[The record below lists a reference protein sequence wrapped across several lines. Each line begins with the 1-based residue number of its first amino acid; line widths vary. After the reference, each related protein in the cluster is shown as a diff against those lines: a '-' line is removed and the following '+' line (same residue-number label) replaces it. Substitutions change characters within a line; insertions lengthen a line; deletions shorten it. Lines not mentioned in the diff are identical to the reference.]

1 MATLHLMSGL
11 PCSGKTT
18 YARALKA
25 DLNCVLFT
33 LDRWLIT
40 GFGKYQIADVGHP
53 EHVRRVLAC
62 RELIWDSASEFLTR
76 GVDVVLDDGFFFRE
90 NRMQMIGQ
98 ARAVGAAT
106 KIHYLS
112 VPLPELQ
119 TRLASRNAS
128 LPQFNFL
135 IDPQTLEAF
144 IDMFEVPTEDE
155 GADVVVIEGDAIDSG
170 AASG

>member
-18 YARALKA
+18 YARALSA

-40 GFGKYQIADVGHP
+40 AFGKYRIADVGHP

-62 RELIWDSASEFLTR
+62 RELIWDSASELLTR
-76 GVDVVLDDGFFFRE
+76 GVDVILDDGFFFRE
-90 NRMQMIGQ
+90 NRMQVVAQ
-98 ARAVGAAT
+98 ARALGAGA
-106 KIHYLS
+106 KIHYLK

-119 TRLASRNAS
+119 ARLASRNAS

-135 IDPQTLEAF
+135 IDPQTLDAF
-144 IDMFEVPTEDE
+144 IDMFEAPSADE
-155 GADVVVIEGDAIDSG
+155 GGDVVVIQGDAIDSG
-170 AASG
+170 ASSG